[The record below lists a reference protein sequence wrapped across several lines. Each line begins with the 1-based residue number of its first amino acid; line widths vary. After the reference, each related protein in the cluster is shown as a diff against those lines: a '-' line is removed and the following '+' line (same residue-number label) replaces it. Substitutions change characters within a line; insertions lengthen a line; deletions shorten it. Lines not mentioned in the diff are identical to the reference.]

1 MSNNTN
7 NTDNTNNNNFDIL
20 CVGPGGNGQTFFMEF
35 MKNHFN
41 INPHIEFTTQIF
53 GLKHLFSPEKLKMDT
68 SKLKV
73 IYVYNNSFDSIC
85 SHFRRK
91 WALCQIRK
99 LHGTKQV
106 FTGYK
111 DVNDYFHKTEETLI
125 DHFGVEKHF
134 KQWFLNKKNLNIYY
148 LNMSDLD
155 KTELA
160 EFLDCNQKIFDQLNY
175 DKNKRHNYDDVKINN
190 PLSTI
195 FYKNLDS
202 KMEELASYHNKK
214 LFLN

>member
-1 MSNNTN
+1 MSNN
-7 NTDNTNNNNFDIL
+7 NNNNNNNIDIL
-20 CVGPGGNGQTFFMEF
+20 CVGPGGNGQTFFMHF
-35 MKNHFN
+35 MKKHFN
-41 INPHIEFTTQIF
+41 INPPIEYKSQIF
-53 GLKHLFSPEKLKMDT
+53 GLKHLFSPEKLEIDT

-91 WALCQIRK
+91 WAPFQIKK
-99 LHGTKQV
+99 LHGPKHV

-111 DVNDYFHKTEETLI
+111 DVNQYFNKTEQSLE
-125 DHFGVEKHF
+125 DHFGIEKHF

-160 EFLDCNQKIFDQLNY
+160 AFLECNEQIFDELNY
-175 DKNKRHNYDDVKINN
+175 DKNKRHNYDEVKINN

-195 FYKNLDS
+195 FYKNLDT
-202 KMEELASYHNKK
+202 KMEQLSSYHNKK
-214 LFLN
+214 LFLS

>member
-1 MSNNTN
+1 M
-7 NTDNTNNNNFDIL
+7 

-91 WALCQIRK
+91 WPLCQIRK

-125 DHFGVEKHF
+125 KSLEKYI
-134 KQWFLNKKNLNIYY
+134 KKETALY
-148 LNMSDLD
+148 
-155 KTELA
+155 
-160 EFLDCNQKIFDQLNY
+160 
-175 DKNKRHNYDDVKINN
+175 
-190 PLSTI
+190 
-195 FYKNLDS
+195 
-202 KMEELASYHNKK
+202 
-214 LFLN
+214 